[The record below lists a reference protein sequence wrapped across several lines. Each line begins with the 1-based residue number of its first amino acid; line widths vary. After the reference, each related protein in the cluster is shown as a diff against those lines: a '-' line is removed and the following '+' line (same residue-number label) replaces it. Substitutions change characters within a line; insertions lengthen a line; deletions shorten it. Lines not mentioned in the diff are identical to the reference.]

1 VHGELVMHA
10 VARPVDLD
18 LSYLG
23 TGPDP
28 WGGVRAAF
36 RATTELSR
44 EEFGM
49 HYNQIIEAGLNL
61 IGTTLRVELDIQAVQ
76 GDGLPAGG

>member
-1 VHGELVMHA
+1 
-10 VARPVDLD
+10 VDLD

-36 RATTELSR
+36 HAVTELRRSD
-44 EEFGM
+44 FAM
-49 HYNQIIEAGLNL
+49 NYNMMVRAG
-61 IGTTLRVELDIQAVQ
+61 IAAVGTTLKVELEIQAVQ
-76 GDGLPAGG
+76 GDSLPTA